1 MNKTNTPLVLCV
13 TNYVAM
19 NFSANVLLA
28 AGASPLMSSY
38 SEEMEDLVRK
48 SDALLINIGT
58 LDSAF
63 LEGAAKAAAAARRK
77 GLKWVL
83 DPVGAGASAARRDA
97 SIELIREFHPAIIR
111 ANASEVEALDA
122 ALSGAGTEGG
132 RGVDSTVR
140 SEDALEAAKRLAA
153 ASGAVVS
160 MSGETDFIT
169 DGKKVVKVEGGSS
182 VMPRVTAMGCAA
194 SALTAA
200 FSAGAS
206 NPMEAARGAMEM
218 MARAAEMAASRT
230 SLPGSFQPEFIDAVS
245 RLSRRPF
252 DRKLLKLYLVTD
264 RGLAGERDIADIVR
278 EAAAGGVTMVQL
290 REKEIGTERFI
301 RLAKELGSVLKP
313 LGIPLIINDR
323 VDVALASGADGVHI
337 GQSDMSYED
346 ARRILGPDRIIG
358 LSVENME
365 QVLEANSLDVDY
377 IGISPVFATPTKTD
391 TAKPFGLKGLREAV
405 RLSIHP
411 TVAIGGMN
419 AATAGN
425 VMAAGADGIAV
436 VSAIIAAPDPQRASA
451 ELLKICSGDPDKI

>member
-1 MNKTNTPLVLCV
+1 MNKTNPPLVLCA

-48 SDALLINIGT
+48 CDALLINIGT

-63 LEGAAKAAAAARRK
+63 LEGVRKAAAAACGK

-83 DPVGAGASAARRDA
+83 DPVGVGASAARRDA
-97 SIELIREFHPAIIR
+97 SIELIRDFHPSIIR
-111 ANASEVEALDA
+111 ANASEVKALEA
-122 ALSGAGTEGG
+122 ALSGSGAEGG

-169 DGKKVVKVEGGSS
+169 DGTEVVKIEGGSP
-182 VMPRVTAMGCAA
+182 VMPLVTAMGCTA

-200 FSAGAS
+200 FSANAS
-206 NPMEAARGAMEM
+206 TPMEAASKAMEM
-218 MARAAEMAASRT
+218 MARAAEMAASKT
-230 SLPGSFQPEFIDAVS
+230 SLPGSFQTEFIDAVS
-245 RLSRRPF
+245 RLSREPF
-252 DRKLLKLYLVTD
+252 ERKLLKLYLVTD

-290 REKEIGTERFI
+290 REKEIGTEKFI
-301 RLAKELGSVLKP
+301 HLAKELGSVLRP

-323 VDVALASGADGVHI
+323 VDVALASDADGVHI
-337 GQSDMSYED
+337 GQSDMPYED

-365 QVLEANSLDVDY
+365 QVIEANALDVDY

-391 TAKPFGLKGLREAV
+391 TAKPFGLEGLREAV

-419 AATAGN
+419 AATAGD

-436 VSAIIAAPDPQRASA
+436 VSAIIAAPDPRKASA
-451 ELLKICSGDPDKI
+451 ELLKICSEDSDKE